1 MLLSI
6 ENGFANRE
14 MEVDPQIIRRIIK
27 AYNLSKA
34 AQKNAGEAYQVGY
47 MWLPIYEGFMKEI
60 MAALSSEN
68 VEAVSKIYR
77 NFFREPCSVGLH
89 GMPVDMFKDYFS
101 GHITDDNKGKYVA
114 DLMHRFNIWLT
125 SIGKTMP
132 LSALKA
138 PDVGNPYGCFI
149 DGEFY
154 RAGCDYQH
162 YYATMISRLVRGP
175 KHQFVLE
182 IGGGF
187 GGLAYFM
194 VRDNPG
200 LTYIDVDLPE
210 NMALASFFLLS
221 GAPDKKI
228 GLYGEVNL
236 QTDDLSQYDALI
248 LPNFAIQEIKD
259 NAIDLCFNSYS
270 LSEMPMPTV
279 TNYMS
284 HFNRISSK
292 FIYHINHTSVGGIK
306 ADDFAVDYN
315 KFELIS
321 RAPALWGEACNPKMD
336 EYEFLYKAK
345 NLSFC

>member
-6 ENGFANRE
+6 ENGFSNRK
-14 MEVDPQIIRRIIK
+14 MKVDDQIIRRIIK

-34 AQKNAGEAYQVGY
+34 KQKKMSEDYQVGY

-68 VEAVSKIYR
+68 HEAVSKIYS
-77 NFFREPCSVGLH
+77 NFFREPCSIGLH
-89 GMPVDMFKDYFS
+89 GMPCDMFADYFTGS
-101 GHITDDNKGKYVA
+101 ITEDAKGRYVA
-114 DLMHRFNIWLT
+114 DLMHRFNIWID

-132 LSALKA
+132 ITVLNA
-138 PDVGNPYGCFI
+138 PDIGNPYGCFI
-149 DGEFY
+149 DGNFY

-162 YYATMISRLVRGP
+162 YYATMISRLVRSP
-175 KHQFVLE
+175 KHKFVLE

-187 GGLAYFM
+187 GGLAYFI

-210 NMALASFFLLS
+210 NMALAAFFLLS
-221 GAPDKKI
+221 GSPDKKI
-228 GLYGEVNL
+228 ALYGEVDL
-236 QTDDLSQYDALI
+236 AKDDLSQYDALI
-248 LPNFAIQEIKD
+248 LPNFAIQEIRD

-270 LSEMPMPTV
+270 LSEMPMTTV
-279 TNYMS
+279 KNYMG

-306 ADDFAVDYN
+306 ADDFAVDYT

-321 RAPALWGEACNPKMD
+321 RAPALWNESRNTEMD
-336 EYEFLYKAK
+336 EYEFLYKTK